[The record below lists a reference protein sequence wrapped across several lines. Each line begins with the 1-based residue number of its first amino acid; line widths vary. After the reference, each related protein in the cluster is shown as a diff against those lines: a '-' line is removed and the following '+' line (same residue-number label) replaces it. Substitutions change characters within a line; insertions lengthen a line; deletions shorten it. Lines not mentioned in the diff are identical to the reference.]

1 MIHIIKQ
8 TIEFYTKNKKTPSIS
23 DIQIDDPSLLQEKA
37 SLFVTL
43 YKKWE
48 MRWSG
53 WNIREITNSTAEE
66 LIENT
71 IHAISKDTRFP
82 ELKIDEVKDLKIRLD
97 VITNRRVIQDDEL
110 IKIDPVKNWVLAIK
124 KDYSQLAVILPN
136 IHPTLLTGEDFI
148 PVLKEKLWEK
158 KFQANEYIIY
168 EIETEVSRDF

>member
-8 TIEFYTKNKKTPSIS
+8 TLEFYTQYKKTPSIS
-23 DIQIDDPSLLQEKA
+23 DIQIDDPSLLKEKA

-48 MRWSG
+48 IRWSG

-82 ELKIDEVKDLKIRLD
+82 EVKIDEVKDLKIRLD

-124 KDYSQLAVILPN
+124 KDYSKLAVILPN

-158 KFQANEYIIY
+158 DFQTNGYIIY
-168 EIETEVSRDF
+168 EIVTEVSRDF